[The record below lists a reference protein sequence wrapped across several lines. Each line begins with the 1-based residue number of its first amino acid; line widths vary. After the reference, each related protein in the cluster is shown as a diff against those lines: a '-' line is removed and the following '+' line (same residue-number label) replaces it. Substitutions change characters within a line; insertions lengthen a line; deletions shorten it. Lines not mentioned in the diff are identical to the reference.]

1 MGNGLATYWMVS
13 CPINSVKIFS
23 SPSSSSDSESIPGVK
38 PNVFIFRFF
47 FLPKVGGSGLL
58 WLESL
63 WPDLL

>member
-1 MGNGLATYWMVS
+1 
-13 CPINSVKIFS
+13 
-23 SPSSSSDSESIPGVK
+23 
-38 PNVFIFRFF
+38 VFIFRFF